1 MAMASRRE
9 LYEAMAHQ
17 RAEEADEASHETVR
31 DLAVSAA
38 LCVVWAALGIVCI
51 LWSAH
56 TTSLFYGK
64 VAFFSGIALGNGGV
78 IFTLLGAYRR
88 GEKRGDW

>member
-1 MAMASRRE
+1 MPIPRKY
-9 LYEAMAHQ
+9 YEQLQAR
-17 RAEEADEASHETVR
+17 RAEETHEARAELRR
-31 DLAVSAA
+31 DLVRSAL
-38 LCVVWAALGIVCI
+38 LCWFWAALGIALI

-56 TTSLFYGK
+56 TTSMFYGRMAF
-64 VAFFSGIALGNGGV
+64 VAGIGTGNGGV

>member
-1 MAMASRRE
+1 MPTRKE

-17 RAEEADEASHETVR
+17 RAEEAEEASSETVR
-31 DLAVSAA
+31 DLAISAA
-38 LCVVWAALGIVCI
+38 LCVGWAAIGIVCI

-56 TTSLFYGK
+56 TTSMFYGK
-64 VAFFSGIALGNGGV
+64 VSFFSGIALGNGGV

>member
-1 MAMASRRE
+1 MPTRKE
-9 LYEAMAHQ
+9 LYEAISHQ
-17 RAEEADEASHETVR
+17 RAEQAQEASRETIR
-31 DLAVSAA
+31 DLAICAA
-38 LCVVWAALGIVCI
+38 LCLGWATLGIFCI

-56 TTSLFYGK
+56 TSSLFWGK
-64 VAFFSGIALGNGGV
+64 ISFFSGIALGNGGV